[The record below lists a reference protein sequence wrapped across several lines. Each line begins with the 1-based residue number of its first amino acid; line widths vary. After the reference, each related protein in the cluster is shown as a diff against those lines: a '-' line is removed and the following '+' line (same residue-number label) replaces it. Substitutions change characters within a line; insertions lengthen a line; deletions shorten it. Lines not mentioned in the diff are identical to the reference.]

1 MRDVSA
7 SDPGAS
13 SVAARPSWRR
23 GHSAALAAI
32 AILALAHLA
41 PFVDYLT
48 DDTFIHLQFAK
59 HLIAGGGFAFNSGEP
74 TYGATSPLWVLLLAA
89 VGHFVPGAAATP
101 SDPFPMPVLAW
112 VAKSCGAVFV
122 LLSVLLLARLGR
134 RLGWRPASALAAAM
148 LLGVHAWS
156 ARWAISGMETS
167 LAVFLVVLALGAL
180 AKTLIEGK
188 GALVAGALLGLA
200 TMARP
205 ECWLL
210 AALALGAIG
219 LSGEKGRGK
228 RVLAATAGVA
238 IGAGPWLA
246 AAWLWFH
253 RLIPNTSAAKAGAW
267 FDPSLML
274 TALRTSLR
282 ILISTD
288 AIPIALAVVA
298 LALAG
303 PSLARSLPCGRRAF
317 WVVVAAWPVALV
329 AGLAA
334 GGVQMISRYLLP
346 AVPSVLLL
354 GVASLGWISSRLGE
368 RGKTA
373 AVLVLVALYAAPN
386 LYLTA
391 RYSAPHARRHT
402 AGLRS
407 SLAMFGLWAR
417 GHTPPKTMIA
427 TPDIGAVGYYSDRR
441 VLDLFGLVTPA
452 MAPIAV
458 REGYDAVVDRLLFE
472 RVGRPDY
479 LIDRAREANRLA
491 RDEDPANPY
500 AFLMA
505 RSIPDLGITRP
516 VRYIYSLYLI
526 RWDIYDQ
533 MHPRIA
539 SIDR

>member
-1 MRDVSA
+1 MSA
-7 SDPGAS
+7 SDPRA
-13 SVAARPSWRR
+13 VTARPQDSWRR
-23 GHSAALAAI
+23 RHTAALAGVVL
-32 AILALAHLA
+32 LALAHLA
-41 PFVDYLT
+41 PFVNYLT

-59 HLIAGGGFAFNSGEP
+59 HLIGGGGFAFNSGEP
-74 TYGATSPLWVLLLAA
+74 TYGATSPLWVLLLA
-89 VGHFVPGAAATP
+89 GIGRFLPGTATTP
-101 SDPFPMPVLAW
+101 NDPFRMPELAW
-112 VAKSCGAVFV
+112 VAKAWGAVFV
-122 LLSVLLLARLGR
+122 TLSVLLLARLGR
-134 RLGWRPASALAAAM
+134 ALGWRPASALAAAM

-156 ARWAISGMETS
+156 ARWAISGMETA

-188 GALVAGALLGLA
+188 GALAAGVLLGLA

-210 AALALGAIG
+210 VALGMVAIG
-219 LSGEKGRGK
+219 FSGEGGRGK
-228 RVLAATAGVA
+228 RLLVAMAGVA
-238 IGAGPWLA
+238 VGAGPWLVT
-246 AAWLWFH
+246 AWLWFH
-253 RLIPNTSAAKAGAW
+253 RLLPNTSAAKAGAW
-267 FDPSLML
+267 FDPGLML
-274 TALRTSLR
+274 AALRTSLR

-303 PSLARSLPCGRRAF
+303 PLLARSLPCGRRAF
-317 WVVVAAWPVALV
+317 WVVVAAWPVVLV

-334 GGVQMISRYLLP
+334 GGVQVISRYLLP

-354 GVASLGWISSRLGE
+354 GVASLGWASSRLGA

-373 AVLVLVALYAAPN
+373 AALVLVAIYGAPN
-386 LYLTA
+386 VYLTA
-391 RYSAPHARRHT
+391 RYSAPHAWRHT

-417 GHTPPKTMIA
+417 THTPPTTMIA

-458 REGYDAVVDRLLFE
+458 HEGYDAVVDRLLFE

-479 LIDRAREANRLA
+479 LIDRAREPNRLA
-491 RDEDPANPY
+491 RDEEPANPY

-516 VRYIYSLYLI
+516 TRYVYSLYVI
-526 RWDIYDQ
+526 RWDVYDR

-539 SIDR
+539 SIAH